1 MAQTL
6 YELLAECTV
15 AISAN
20 GAKGT
25 GFFVAPGKVLTCAH
39 VVEPAKNNPASIEVT
54 WRGQNYP
61 TRSLATRYV
70 AYPDIALLEVNVA
83 DHPCVLLAGSA
94 RPYSR
99 LYSYG
104 YPDIE
109 QQGAPTTFNCEGLM
123 GGALNDLLRLK
134 DGQVRPGMSGSPVL
148 NDETGGVCGIVQA
161 TRDRSSAL
169 GGKALLAQVIYSEF
183 PVLETLQQQFHTRDT
198 RWPDSLTNDQR
209 KNLGLKWLPSPPAPD
224 TLEIFYSYAHKDEKL
239 RDELETA
246 LVMMRRQQLITN
258 WYDRDIDEG
267 REFAGEISEHL
278 ESANIVLLLV
288 SNDFLKS
295 DYCYEKEMMRAMER
309 HEAGTAV
316 VIPII
321 LRPCQWHEAP
331 FGKLK
336 ALPRD
341 GKPVTSWPDRDE
353 AFLDVA
359 NGIRRVVKSVK
370 KV

>member
-1 MAQTL
+1 MTQTL
-6 YELLAECTV
+6 YELLRECTV
-15 AISAN
+15 AISAS

-25 GFFVAPGKVLTCAH
+25 GFFVAPGQVLTCAH
-39 VVEPAKNNPASIEVT
+39 VIEPAKDNPASIEIS
-54 WRGQNYP
+54 WRGQSYR
-61 TRSLATRYV
+61 TRSLAMRDAT
-70 AYPDIALLEVNVA
+70 YPDIALLEVGVS
-83 DHPCVLLAGSA
+83 DHPCVLLSGGAQ
-94 RPYSR
+94 PHHQ

-109 QQGAPTTFNCEGLM
+109 QQGAPTTFHCEGLM
-123 GGALNDLLRLK
+123 GARNDLLRLK
-134 DGQVRPGMSGSPVL
+134 DGQVRPGMSGSPIL
-148 NDETGGVCGIVQA
+148 NEATGGVCAIMQA
-161 TRDRSSAL
+161 SRDRSSAL
-169 GGKALLAQVIYSEF
+169 GGKALLAQAIYAEF
-183 PVLETLQQQFHTRDT
+183 PALEALQQQFHTRDT
-198 RWPDSLTNDQR
+198 RWSDALTTDQR
-209 KNLGLKWLPSPPAPD
+209 KALGLKWLPSPPAPD

-258 WYDRDIDEG
+258 WHDRDIDEG
-267 REFAGEISEHL
+267 GEFAGEISEHL
-278 ESANIVLLLV
+278 ESANIILLLV
-288 SNDFLKS
+288 SNDFIKS
-295 DYCYEKEMMRAMER
+295 EYCYDKEMMRAMQR
-309 HEAGTAV
+309 HDAGTAV

-341 GKPVTSWPDRDE
+341 GKPITSWSDRDE

-370 KV
+370 KI